1 MPEPGHKPKS
11 RRLTADGARAREVLA
26 GKWGYLLSGVV
37 TVPVDPKTLE
47 RELREQ
53 VVILCKLLGG
63 ARFDAG
69 PAERVGERLVELGC
83 GGEASLRCTADV
95 LGKGLLAL
103 PEFQP
108 VDRFAKRAVLVL
120 GALASGF
127 VAANQRSVFEQQE
140 SVQLSL
146 LKAIRDAKWNLQESE
161 ARFEEVATASAS
173 GIVLVGLDERVVR
186 ANSAFAEILGRSA
199 AEVNETPWCDLV
211 HPDSVQAFRDSMA
224 TLLTGEQERIRQPL
238 RLLRKDGDVVRISLT
253 ASLLRTP
260 DGEPSLFIGVFEDGT
275 ELMLLQAELS
285 RQALHDV
292 LTGLPNRQF
301 FTTRLE
307 RAARR
312 ADPALG
318 ITVFL
323 LELDA
328 FGMVASGL
336 GGRVGERLLTHA
348 AQRLKVVLAD
358 EQAVIARFDGA
369 EFAILLEN
377 SATTPEIGT
386 IVTRINN
393 ELAEPTYLDGNGLA
407 VSASFGVVHRPAPGV
422 EPAEL
427 LEAAER
433 TLRRAKQGRRGQWKL
448 FDAVLDAEERRA
460 DVLAVV
466 MPGAWERGEISVLY
480 RPVAHLAD
488 GRIAGVEALLRWDR
502 PGIDPLPHERC
513 LELAER
519 TGLIL
524 SLGESMLGIAARQ
537 AEWWH
542 LRLGIELPLS
552 LGLTAHQVTDA
563 DLVDRVSR
571 VLEDSGLSPE
581 LLTMRVPAGVLPMS
595 GTVGNLTA
603 LAALGVHI
611 GLESFG
617 QTPGELAAV
626 DGLPAESVRLAGGPA
641 ERSGP
646 ALADALVEFVH
657 DAGMSFTVDG
667 VDTRERADWWRAR
680 GADMA
685 TGELFGGACPA
696 GEVVAFFG
704 NP

>member
-1 MPEPGHKPKS
+1 MSEPGHERKPQRS
-11 RRLTADGARAREVLA
+11 TADGTRAREVLA
-26 GKWGYLLSGVV
+26 GKWSYLLSGIVA
-37 TVPVDPKTLE
+37 VPLDRKTLD

-53 VVILCKLLGG
+53 LAVLCGLVGS
-63 ARFDAG
+63 ARFDAE
-69 PAERVGERLVELGC
+69 PAERVGARLVELGC

-108 VDRFAKRAVLVL
+108 VDRFAERAVLVL

-127 VAANQRSVFEQQE
+127 VAANQRAVFEQQE

-173 GIVLVGLDERVVR
+173 GIVLVGLDERIVR
-186 ANSAFAEILGRSA
+186 ANTAFADILGRSA

-224 TLLTGEQERIRQPL
+224 LLLTGEQERIRQPL

-253 ASLLRTP
+253 ASLLSTP
-260 DGEPSLFIGVFEDGT
+260 DGEPSHFIGVFEDGT

-301 FTTRLE
+301 FGTRLE
-307 RAARR
+307 RAALR
-312 ADPALG
+312 ADPAHG
-318 ITVFL
+318 ITLFL

-328 FGMVASGL
+328 FGLVSSGL
-336 GGRVGERLLTHA
+336 GSRVAERLLVHV
-348 AQRLKVVLAD
+348 AQRLKVVLA
-358 EQAVIARFDGA
+358 EENAVIARFDGA

-377 SATTPEIGT
+377 SPTTPEIAT
-386 IVTRINN
+386 IVAKINT
-393 ELAEPTYLDGNGLA
+393 ELAEPTYMDGHGLA
-407 VSASFGVVHRPAPGV
+407 VSASFGVVHPPSPGL
-422 EPAEL
+422 EPAVL
-427 LEAAER
+427 LEAAAR
-433 TLRRAKQGRRGQWKL
+433 TLRRAKEGRRGQWKL
-448 FDAVLDAEERRA
+448 FDAGPDAEERRS

-480 RPVAHLAD
+480 RPVIHVAD

-502 PGIDPLPHERC
+502 PGLDPLPHERC
-513 LELAER
+513 LELAEQ

-524 SLGESMLGIAARQ
+524 SLGESLLGIAARQ
-537 AEWWH
+537 AEWWR
-542 LRLGIELPLS
+542 LRLGFELPLS
-552 LGLTAHQVTDA
+552 IGLTAHQATDA
-563 DLVDRVSR
+563 DLVARVAR
-571 VLEDSGLSPE
+571 VLDDTGLSPGS
-581 LLTMRVPAGVLPMS
+581 LTVRVPAGLLPMA
-595 GTVGNLTA
+595 GTFDNLTA
-603 LAALGVHI
+603 LAALGIHI
-611 GLESFG
+611 GLEGFG

-626 DGLPAESVRLAGGPA
+626 AGLPVGSVRVTGGPA
-641 ERSGP
+641 ERSGA
-646 ALADALVEFVH
+646 ALVDALVEFVH
-657 DAGMSFTVDG
+657 EAGMSFTVDG
-667 VDTRERADWWRAR
+667 VDTGERAGWWRAR

-696 GEVVAFFG
+696 DEVVAFFG
-704 NP
+704 DH